1 MFSPCSHPLIVA
13 CIIPLIIAFSIDAI
27 LFYTMAPPPS
37 ISNMYHSALD
47 TIPRVAAMARHHWKA
62 SIGVFTIILIG
73 SASITGRWLRARGSR
88 KRLVSMIRTL
98 PKVDLHCHLHGCIRR
113 STLLEMIMTKG
124 ADTSIAVTAP
134 SKSITLKGAFKLFNI
149 IYEVIT
155 DSLAL
160 RRVIR
165 EALVDAYDDNV
176 VYLELRTAPR
186 PLTDQPTRRDYVDI
200 LVEEIDRWRDQE
212 SQHHRRMDIR
222 LILGIDRA
230 GTIKAAEEIVK
241 LAITWR
247 ARRPDLFVGMDVAG
261 NPIKGDTRDFM

>member
-1 MFSPCSHPLIVA
+1 
-13 CIIPLIIAFSIDAI
+13 
-27 LFYTMAPPPS
+27 
-37 ISNMYHSALD
+37 
-47 TIPRVAAMARHHWKA
+47 
-62 SIGVFTIILIG
+62 
-73 SASITGRWLRARGSR
+73 
-88 KRLVSMIRTL
+88 
-98 PKVDLHCHLHGCIRR
+98 
-113 STLLEMIMTKG
+113 MTKG

-200 LVEEIDRWRDQE
+200 LVEEVDRWRDQE

-241 LAITWR
+241 LAIAWR

-261 NPIKGDTRDFM
+261 NPIKGDTRDFIPLLERARCHGLKITAHVAEVPNRDDETDAVLSFQPDRLGHALWVSEKQKDTIVDKNIGIEICPTSNKCTLQLKSLSQHPYMQTWLSIAHKWCILIILE